1 VYTRCPGCHTVH
13 PVNAALLA
21 SGGGRYRCGKCNKV
35 SNALEALFDAWPAAG
50 ARAPILGQ
58 LPVLGL
64 TLDLQA
70 AARSRRSADGAD
82 AGEGQ
87 GESSADNA
95 AADEAGAGHRG
106 AGLRWLVRVT
116 WITAALVI
124 AVVVAF
130 QVAEFQGEPLLE
142 RAPLRSTIERLGL
155 GEEPAAAPFRDL
167 ERIHVVSRELRSHPT
182 LPGRLRLSATI
193 VNRAARAQPWP
204 DLEITLL
211 DAAGQ
216 QVVRTQFSPAD
227 YLAAGSAAGRATDS
241 AAGAGMTPQAYLPLT
256 LDLDDPGRQ
265 AVGFEL
271 EFR

>member
-1 VYTRCPGCHTVH
+1 MYTRCPGCHTVH

-35 SNALEALFDAWPAAG
+35 NNALDALFDAWPAAG
-50 ARAPILGQ
+50 ARAPMVGQ

-64 TLDLQA
+64 ALDLQA
-70 AARSRRSADGAD
+70 AARSRRSADGAI
-82 AGEGQ
+82 AGRG
-87 GESSADNA
+87 DDP
-95 AADEAGAGHRG
+95 AADEAGEERRG
-106 AGLRWLVRVT
+106 GGLRWLVRMAWVAT
-116 WITAALVI
+116 ALVL
-124 AVVVAF
+124 AAVVAF

-142 RAPLRSTIERLGL
+142 RALLRSAMERLGL
-155 GEEPAAAPFRDL
+155 AEPPAATPFRDL

-193 VNRAARAQPWP
+193 VNRAAQAQPWP

-216 QVVRTQFSPAD
+216 PVMRKRFAPAD
-227 YLAAGSAAGRATDS
+227 YLAAGSAAGRATDG
-241 AAGAGMTPQAYLPLT
+241 AAGAGMTPQAYLPLV